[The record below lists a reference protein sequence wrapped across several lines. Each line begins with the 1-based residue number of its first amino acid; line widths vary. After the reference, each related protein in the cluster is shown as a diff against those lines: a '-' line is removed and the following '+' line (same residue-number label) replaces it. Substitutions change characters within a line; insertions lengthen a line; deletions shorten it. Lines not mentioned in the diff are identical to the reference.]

1 MLLKLSLQKLTKCTL
16 NPASLYLKLGFL
28 KFQFF
33 RLLTKYYSNYNYTE
47 EDAAEYVSH
56 PINTYVLLKRT
67 SLVRTSS
74 PSLVSHPSYSSPY
87 A

>member
-1 MLLKLSLQKLTKCTL
+1 MLHLASLSLELGCLKL
-16 NPASLYLKLGFL
+16 
-28 KFQFF
+28 QFF

-74 PSLVSHPSYSSPY
+74 PSLSSHLSYSSPY